1 MPHIFISY
9 PDEEKDI
16 VGNLRG
22 RLREYHVDAWA
33 YSHDKTLGRETWKE
47 IKNKISKS
55 KVILFMVS
63 DYTKK
68 AKGQRRELTLILS
81 KMFRSKFQPIIFP
94 IVINNVPFS
103 KLPKKIK
110 YINGLQLSAFNVK
123 SVALEIANTFFPE
136 LFQKSKSPKWEY
148 PKPCEWLEVSCLD
161 GYIEKYCDIG
171 DKLYF
176 RRISPMG
183 LFECYFPKINGL
195 FWISPKNVKRT
206 EIIDEDGLLERENVP
221 LKYRFMTLVDCE
233 RKGYEIL
240 FKNMN
245 KE

>member
-1 MPHIFISY
+1 MRMVRSF
-9 PDEEKDI
+9 
-16 VGNLRG
+16 
-22 RLREYHVDAWA
+22 
-33 YSHDKTLGRETWKE
+33 
-47 IKNKISKS
+47 
-55 KVILFMVS
+55 LF
-63 DYTKK
+63 
-68 AKGQRRELTLILS
+68 GWI
-81 KMFRSKFQPIIFP
+81 
-94 IVINNVPFS
+94 
-103 KLPKKIK
+103 
-110 YINGLQLSAFNVK
+110 
-123 SVALEIANTFFPE
+123 
-136 LFQKSKSPKWEY
+136 
-148 PKPCEWLEVSCLD
+148 
-161 GYIEKYCDIG
+161 YCAIG